1 MSTESYVE
9 REQRERREKFEAEQ
23 AVARAAPHVRAAIA
37 QLDPPWSVCT
47 SGLEII
53 PPQAGDLFT
62 PYFVCLERH
71 NGLEHKV
78 VPYPAA
84 NTENE
89 ARTIAEAQ
97 CPRTEGRCGSSS

>member
-53 PPQAGDLFT
+53 RPQAGDLFT
-62 PYFVCLERH
+62 PYFVCLERL
-71 NGLEHKV
+71 NGL
-78 VPYPAA
+78 
-84 NTENE
+84 
-89 ARTIAEAQ
+89 
-97 CPRTEGRCGSSS
+97 

>member
-1 MSTESYVE
+1 MPEETIAE
-9 REQRERREKFEAEQ
+9 RVTREYREKFEAEQ
-23 AVARAAPHVRAAIA
+23 AVARAAPAVRAAIA

-62 PYFVCLERH
+62 PYFVCLERL

-84 NTENE
+84 NTESE
-89 ARTIAEAQ
+89 ARTM
-97 CPRTEGRCGSSS
+97 PRLNVGPRVRRI